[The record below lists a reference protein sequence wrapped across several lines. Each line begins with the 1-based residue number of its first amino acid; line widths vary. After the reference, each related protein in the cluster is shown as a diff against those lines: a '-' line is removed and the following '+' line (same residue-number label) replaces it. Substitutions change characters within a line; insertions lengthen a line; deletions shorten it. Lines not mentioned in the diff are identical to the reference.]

1 MSKHKFIDKICIIAT
16 ILSLLIAIL
25 FLVRGVMGFDLFVKE
40 IGYESRLFDT
50 SKVHTID
57 ISMDNW
63 DSFISNCMNEEYEV
77 CELTIDGEVY
87 KNVGIRGKG
96 NTSLSNVASM
106 DSDRYSFKVEF
117 DQYDD
122 TKSYYGLDKLSLNN
136 IIQDNTYMKDYLV
149 YQMMNEFGVDAP
161 LCSYAYITVN
171 GEDWGLYLAVEG
183 VEDSFL
189 QRNYGNDYGELY
201 KPDSMSFGGGR
212 GNGKEFSFGDS
223 TGGMGS
229 SDVKLQYID
238 EDEDSYSNIFDNA
251 KTDITNADKERLI
264 ESLRILSSGEN
275 IETVVDIEEVIRYF
289 VVHNF
294 VCNGDSYTGSMIH
307 NYYLYE
313 EDGKL
318 SMIPW
323 DYNLA
328 FGTFQGGNA
337 SEEVNAPIDSP
348 VSSGSMEDRP
358 MVNWIFSNEEYT
370 NLYHKYFSEFLDSVD
385 IENLIN
391 QTETLILEYVVKDP
405 TKFCTYEEFETGVKA
420 LKEFCQLRT
429 ESVTGQLNGTI
440 SSTKEGQETDASTLI
455 DGSHITLSDMGT
467 MQNGRGGMGDKMQE
481 NRESMNSTENMEN
494 PRSVENA
501 KDTEN
506 TGNVGGMQKPEKM
519 GEMPGD
525 FSMEDMPQEMP
536 ETFSE
541 EMTSEGMTMPGKTSS
556 ILDYGNWIIL
566 GATLVILIVG
576 LVVAFKFKGKN
587 A

>member
-1 MSKHKFIDKICIIAT
+1 M
-16 ILSLLIAIL
+16 
-25 FLVRGVMGFDLFVKE
+25 
-40 IGYESRLFDT
+40 
-50 SKVHTID
+50 
-57 ISMDNW
+57 
-63 DSFISNCMNEEYEV
+63 
-77 CELTIDGEVY
+77 
-87 KNVGIRGKG
+87 
-96 NTSLSNVASM
+96 
-106 DSDRYSFKVEF
+106 EF

-238 EDEDSYSNIFDNA
+238 EAEDSYSNIFDNA

-264 ESLRILSSGEN
+264 ESLRILSSDEN

-358 MVNWIFSNEEYT
+358 MVNWIFSKEEYT

-440 SSTKEGQETDASTLI
+440 PSTKEGQETDASTLI